1 MIRRMLL
8 TAAGAVT
15 GLAVLLVGSLPSV
28 TEIPPG
34 DAAARLARAA
44 PPGTVLELAPGK
56 HAAFRIDRNLTVRGL
71 PGAVVD
77 GGIRVL
83 ADDVRLEGLSVEG
96 GENGIT
102 VHGAEGVTIR
112 EVEVSGFSMHGI
124 ELVESS
130 ASVIDCAIHSPAG
143 EYAQGLEVRN
153 SNGLSR
159 SVVRGCTID
168 GGREGLL
175 THVSRVEFLGNLVTG
190 TTLRA
195 IAVTEMSEGLIQGN
209 TVEGVR
215 GIGLFCS
222 DVSRCEIRGNAVR
235 DVIPEP
241 EAGKSHEG
249 YAAVAWYYA
258 TMRLADNVWE
268 VQASPPVRVTHGSKL
283 SGSFPLYLW
292 PPGWTGA
299 LPGLVVIAIAVGL
312 LTATRWA
319 VEPLMRRLRRR
330 TARSARGTGPLTAT
344 AWKVL
349 IAGFAI
355 QSFHMI
361 EHGVQVWQVY
371 VVHAEN
377 RAGFVGAHFNTEWIH
392 LAFNLGVIAFV
403 AWAWALAHP
412 ARGPLSVRLG
422 SAGTWLLAA
431 VVLQGYH
438 VSEHV
443 AKIVQHVSAG
453 LNPAPGILGGPIG
466 LVWFHF
472 GINLSVYLGI
482 AIPAAVLTRQWL
494 HDRRRHSFRTK
505 PDFVLTKRAAWSGK
519 PG

>member
-1 MIRRMLL
+1 MIRRILL
-8 TAAGAVT
+8 TAAALMG
-15 GLAVLLVGSLPSV
+15 GLAVFLVGSRPSV
-28 TEIPPG
+28 AEIPPG

-44 PPGTVLELAPGK
+44 PPGTVLELAPGI
-56 HAAFRIDRNLTVRGL
+56 HAPLLIDRSLTVRGL

-77 GGIRVL
+77 GGIRIL
-83 ADDVRLEGLSVEG
+83 ADGVRLEGLSVEG

-102 VHGAEGVTIR
+102 VHRAEGVTIQD
-112 EVEVSGFSMHGI
+112 VEVSGFSMHGI

-130 ASVIDCAIHSPAG
+130 ASVSDCAIHSPAG
-143 EYAQGLEVRN
+143 EYAQGVEVRN
-153 SNGLSR
+153 SNGLPR
-159 SVVRGCTID
+159 SVVRGCTIE

-175 THVSRVEFLGNLVTG
+175 THVSRAEFLGNHVTG

-222 DVSRCEIRGNAVR
+222 DVSRCEIRGNVVR

-241 EAGKSHEG
+241 AAGKSHEG

-258 TMRLADNVWE
+258 TMRLADNVWD
-268 VQASPPVRVTHGSKL
+268 VRTSPPVRITHGSKL
-283 SGSFPLYLW
+283 TSSFPLYLW

-330 TARSARGTGPLTAT
+330 ATAPARGGGSLTAT

-403 AWAWALAHP
+403 AWAWALARP
-412 ARGPLSVRLG
+412 ARGPLSERLG
-422 SAGTWLLAA
+422 FAGTWLLAA
-431 VVLQGYH
+431 VVLQSYH
-438 VSEHV
+438 VTEHV
-443 AKIVQHVSAG
+443 AKIVQHVGAG
-453 LNPAPGILGGPIG
+453 LNPAPGILGGQVG

-482 AIPAAVLTRQWL
+482 AIPAAVLTRRWL
-494 HDRRRHSFRTK
+494 RERREQ
-505 PDFVLTKRAAWSGK
+505 VLHAEPASVLAT
-519 PG
+519 P